1 MKHVMA
7 PVCVVLGLAAIYLS
21 GNDYLI
27 NLAVVCAIY
36 AIPAIGLG
44 LLFGRCRQISLG
56 HAALVAIGAYIAA
69 ITSNDYGINPW
80 ISILLATLAS
90 AACAWA
96 VGRLLFRLSGH
107 HLAMATLA
115 LGMIVHILLVEW
127 RSVTGGPDGTALIN
141 PLVLGS
147 MDLISD
153 RAFFLLCWGF
163 AFVLLCAS
171 DNLIRSPFG
180 LGLRVVGESENV
192 ASSIGIRPNDLKVAV
207 MTLSGAMA
215 GLSGALYA
223 YWLGYISPD
232 PFNVSFSLKL
242 LLIVALGGYSG
253 SWRLLIG
260 VFFVVVI
267 GEVLKSFGRWDTIIF
282 GLLLI
287 VAMLYP
293 QGWLGARFNQL
304 RQSRRKLR
312 CSDHKEAH

>member
-1 MKHVMA
+1 MNRAIA
-7 PVCVVLGLAAIYLS
+7 PVAVVLGLVGIYLS

-27 NLAVVCAIY
+27 NLGVVCAIY
-36 AIPAIGLG
+36 TIPAIGLG

-56 HAALVAIGAYIAA
+56 HAAFVAIGAYVAA
-69 ITSNDYGINPW
+69 ITSNEYGIDPW
-80 ISILLATLAS
+80 FSVLLATLTGGL
-90 AACAWA
+90 CAWA
-96 VGRLLFRLSGH
+96 VGKLMFRLSGH

-115 LGMIVHILLVEW
+115 LGMIVHTVLVEW

-147 MDLISD
+147 VDLMSD
-153 RAFFLLCWGF
+153 RAFFLLGWGV
-163 AFVLLCAS
+163 ACLLLLAS

-180 LGLRVVGESENV
+180 LGLRVVGESESV
-192 ASSIGIRPNDLKVAV
+192 ASSIGIKPNALKVAA
-207 MTLSGAMA
+207 MTISGGLA

-232 PFNVSFSLKL
+232 PFNVAFSLKL

-253 SWRLLIG
+253 SWRLLVG

-267 GEVLKSFGRWDTIIF
+267 SEVLKAFGRWDTIIF

-287 VAMLYP
+287 AAMLYP
-293 QGWLGARFNQL
+293 QGWLGGMFDQF
-304 RQSRRKLR
+304 RQSRQATAGDKRGELN
-312 CSDHKEAH
+312 